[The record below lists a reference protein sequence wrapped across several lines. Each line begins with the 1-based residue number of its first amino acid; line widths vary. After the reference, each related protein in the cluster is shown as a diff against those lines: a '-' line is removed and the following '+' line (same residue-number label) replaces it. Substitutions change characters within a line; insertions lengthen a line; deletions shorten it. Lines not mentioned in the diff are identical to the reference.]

1 MTHLS
6 QLRASLAEL
15 ARCRIFF
22 FFSRNTLSEPATTLL
37 PPTAYIHSP
46 INQDCKSHRGC
57 VLRGCLWV
65 NLRTFPHFVID
76 YHRNHSRLCC
86 HCSCVVTK
94 GIAREHIFV
103 LQSDGSFVHRGSK
116 YCCLYEFKSTPWM
129 LPSKSVLTL
138 FGVFQA
144 LRRLS

>member
-22 FFSRNTLSEPATTLL
+22 FFSRNTLNLRRRFSLQLRTYTL
-37 PPTAYIHSP
+37 PSIKIAKVIG
-46 INQDCKSHRGC
+46 GC